1 MHAAEL
7 CLLRLID
14 RAAADVFGLILL
26 HDLERSATGLSS
38 SNSASSA
45 NEGSPSGFMSSQRL
59 SALTLLRG
67 LSAIWQR
74 A

>member
-1 MHAAEL
+1 VHAAEL
-7 CLLRLID
+7 CLSRSID
-14 RAAADVFGLILL
+14 RAAADVFGLILP
-26 HDLERSATGLSS
+26 HDLKRNRFKQQQLGLF
-38 SNSASSA
+38 
-45 NEGSPSGFMSSQRL
+45 GQRGLSPSGFMSSQRL